1 MQEDPRVPVFR
12 LRSLSLTM
20 LLGFSLSLS
29 VWMDDVA
36 NREEQNNR
44 KYSIRRNIKKVMVH
58 TKFQALALV
67 IVKYKVGDSFC

>member
-1 MQEDPRVPVFR
+1 
-12 LRSLSLTM
+12 
-20 LLGFSLSLS
+20 
-29 VWMDDVA
+29 MDDVA

-67 IVKYKVGDSFC
+67 VVKYKVGDSFC